1 MPESS
6 MASENRYLI
15 ALMGIDK
22 KIDIQLNNK
31 QSYITN
37 PFPEVGGILFD
48 VENKKLLS
56 KHYRSREE
64 VMKNI

>member
-15 ALMGIDK
+15 ALMGIDQQM
-22 KIDIQLNNK
+22 DIQLNNK
-31 QSYITN
+31 QSQISN

-48 VENKKLLS
+48 VDIKKVLS